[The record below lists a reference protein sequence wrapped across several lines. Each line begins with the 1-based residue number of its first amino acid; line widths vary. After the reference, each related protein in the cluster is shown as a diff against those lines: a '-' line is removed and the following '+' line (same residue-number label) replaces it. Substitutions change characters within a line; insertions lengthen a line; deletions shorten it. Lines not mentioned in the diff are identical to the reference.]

1 MLNCPQTTTHLG
13 FPSAA
18 THLFAVDG
26 SFNSKLRIFFSSLIY
41 DKGFSFH
48 ALIGNEIRVLINVG
62 GKLTVGEEGFSQIGF
77 QLLLL
82 LLFPTSVLLHCSC
95 SKLGVETEKRK
106 RVITVLRKKEKGFLY
121 SDVETKRGK
130 PLFS

>member
-48 ALIGNEIRVLINVG
+48 ALIGNEIRVLINWE
-62 GKLTVGEEGFSQIGF
+62 TNCWEEGFSQIGF
-77 QLLLL
+77 QLL

-106 RVITVLRKKEKGFLY
+106 RVITVLRKNEKGFLY

-130 PLFS
+130 PLFSQEFN